1 MPKKPREPRRS
12 RIQLVA
18 VLVGIGAAVGTF
30 AFLGR
35 SADAGFKR
43 YPLAHFLLPS
53 LREPGV
59 NFDTRNYA
67 GKGLVV
73 NFFFSTCPPCKKELP
88 VLEAASKK
96 LPSNVSMLGVDHA
109 ENRADGLAFVAKS
122 GISYDV
128 ALDEQGFVAPNVGAI
143 TFPATLFV
151 NSSGVVVKRHF
162 GAISADELQRGID
175 LVSHAS

>member
-1 MPKKPREPRRS
+1 M
-12 RIQLVA
+12 LA
-18 VLVGIGAAVGTF
+18 AGAAIGVF
-30 AFLGR
+30 AFSGQNAA
-35 SADAGFKR
+35 SFKR
-43 YPLAHFLLPS
+43 YQLANFLLPS
-53 LREPGV
+53 LRDPGV
-59 NFDTRNYA
+59 NFDTRDYS

-73 NFFFSTCPPCKKELP
+73 NFFFSTCPPCRQELP
-88 VLEAASKK
+88 ILQAASKN
-96 LPSNVSMLGVDHA
+96 LPANVAMLGVDHM

-122 GISYDV
+122 GLTYDV

-175 LVSHAS
+175 LVSHVS

>member
-1 MPKKPREPRRS
+1 VPKQPRESRRF
-12 RIQLVA
+12 RIHAVA
-18 VLVGIGAAVGTF
+18 VLVGLGAAAGTF

-35 SADAGFKR
+35 NADAGFKS
-43 YPLAHFLLPS
+43 YPLAAFQLPS
-53 LREPGV
+53 LRKPAI

-67 GKGLVV
+67 GRGLVL
-73 NFFFSTCPPCKKELP
+73 NFFFSTCPPCKRELP
-88 VLEAASKK
+88 VLQAASKT
-96 LPSNVSMLGVDHA
+96 LPSNVVMLGVDHM

-122 GISYDV
+122 GLTYDV

-162 GAISADELQRGID
+162 GAISADELQQGID